1 MIEIGTRCKINLS
14 ETEYV
19 ITDVRRKS
27 ITVKLD
33 ENTTHQMIDYLVDL
47 KEIENHNITVEN
59 ISITNI
65 STF

>member
-14 ETEYV
+14 ETEYI

-27 ITVKLD
+27 ITVKLNED
-33 ENTTHQMIDYLVDL
+33 TTHQMIDYLVDL
-47 KEIENHNITVEN
+47 KEIENPEIIVKN